1 MVSTLRTRIVVVVCL
16 ALSLTSVAVV
26 LGLATLVEMN
36 ARRQVDLAVRVLGYA
51 TTDRSAANPLDPAEF
66 ADALPRNTTV
76 IFADR
81 GGSHVLWATSSTDGA
96 QELIDEFSHNAT
108 PADDIVDARL
118 GGYPVMARL
127 LRFQAPV
134 TIRNPDTGWRTDAEA
149 AVVALG
155 ARSATKLM
163 RVMTGVAVVVTL
175 ATMAGAAAAATVVVR
190 RTMRPLSGLAERV
203 DALGPRPPPGLLR
216 RGAADVQFRESAT
229 LTNAIAD
236 LVDRCARAES
246 ELREFIANTSH
257 ELRTPL
263 TKIQGWSELYFQRP
277 PTARGTERAMRSI
290 VEECDRMRT
299 MVDQLALLA
308 RAEAPPQ
315 VPSERVDLGALC
327 RMVAEDIAV
336 IAPERR
342 VIVEITDQ
350 PVEVVAHADR
360 IAQVLRNILGNS
372 LVHAGADATIG
383 VKVIAGR
390 TDALVELSDD
400 GCGIP
405 VEHHDRLFD
414 RYYSASPVNGSGSG
428 LGLAIVRAIMST
440 YGGEVTL
447 RSAPSAGTTVTLRFP
462 RDRCVTRGLRD

>member
-36 ARRQVDLAVRVLGYA
+36 ASRQVDLAARVLGYA

-66 ADALPRNTTV
+66 ANALPRNTTV

-81 GGSHVLWATSSTDGA
+81 GGSHLLWATSSTDGA
-96 QELIDEFSHNAT
+96 QELIDEFSHNET
-108 PADDIVDARL
+108 SADDIIDAQL
-118 GGYPVMARL
+118 GGHPVMARL
-127 LRFQAPV
+127 MRFDPSV
-134 TIRNPDTGWRTDAEA
+134 TIRNPETGWPTDADA

-163 RVMTGVAVVVTL
+163 RVMSGVAVLVTL
-175 ATMAGAAAAATVVVR
+175 ATIAGAAAAATVVVR
-190 RTMRPLSGLAERV
+190 RTMRPLSTLAEQV
-203 DALGPRPPPGLLR
+203 DALGPRPLPGALR
-216 RGAADVQFRESAT
+216 RGAAGQFRESAT
-229 LTNAIAD
+229 LTNAIAE
-236 LVDRCARAES
+236 LVDRCGRAES

-257 ELRTPL
+257 ELGTPL
-263 TKIQGWSELYFQRP
+263 TKIQGWSELHFQRP

-290 VEECDRMRT
+290 VEECDRMRA

-308 RAEAPPQ
+308 RAEAPPR
-315 VPSERVDLGALC
+315 VSAEPVDLCALC

-342 VIVEITDQ
+342 VITEITAQ
-350 PVEVVAHADR
+350 PVEVLAHADR
-360 IAQVLRNILGNS
+360 LAQVLRNILGNS
-372 LVHAGADATIG
+372 LVHAGPDVTIG
-383 VKVIAGR
+383 VKVVAGP
-390 TDALVELSDD
+390 TGALVELSDD

-405 VEHHDRLFD
+405 VEHHSRLFD
-414 RYYSASPVNGSGSG
+414 RYYSASPVKGSGSG

-447 RSAPSAGTTVTLRFP
+447 RSAPGAGTTVTLRFP